1 MCGLVVGRAF
11 DVAATAV
18 AGIRMCA
25 QLPEFLRILYSGARA
40 RGHLVERSGVAA
52 GASFDNGQK
61 HAVFRFKIR
70 WLQVC
75 SSSLYACTNSLMGQR
90 VELGS
95 PDLWVVQMLRVAG
108 GWVGADKIMAV
119 LLAVKLAYPMPRFV
133 LCFLEL

>member
-1 MCGLVVGRAF
+1 
-11 DVAATAV
+11 
-18 AGIRMCA
+18 
-25 QLPEFLRILYSGARA
+25 
-40 RGHLVERSGVAA
+40 
-52 GASFDNGQK
+52 
-61 HAVFRFKIR
+61 
-70 WLQVC
+70 
-75 SSSLYACTNSLMGQR
+75 MGQR